1 MLPLTFAF
9 IWGTGQIIFL
19 GTFFAIVAIII
30 ATVATSLLRT
40 MRSVKGN
47 EVDAIRWKAD
57 FHDLPEASR
66 TCRHEFT
73 GEFKHRV
80 CHNDFD
86 CNVCE
91 QHAKLVAHYDPTA
104 HPIIA
109 GTNLGFTLPLD
120 RLYSRGHTW
129 TRSDVDG
136 TYVIGVDDFA
146 SRLIGTPTGVELP
159 AVGTKLSING
169 TAWNF
174 KKGAATVRLLSPIE
188 GEVTETSDGKDGWY
202 VRVKPLTEK
211 MKTGHLL
218 RDTEVILWIQREFD
232 RLQNLLSDPKI
243 GYTLPDGGTPI
254 TDFTA
259 AFPDRDWEGIYS
271 TLLLEP

>member
-1 MLPLTFAF
+1 MLSLVFAYS
-9 IWGTGQIIFL
+9 WGTGQIIFL
-19 GTFFAIVAIII
+19 GAFFTIIAIIL

-40 MRSVKGN
+40 MRSVKAN
-47 EVDAIRWKAD
+47 EADAIRWKSD

-66 TCRHEFT
+66 TCRHEIT

-91 QHAKLVAHYDPTA
+91 QHAKLLARGGGVGQAA
-104 HPIIA
+104 VA
-109 GTNLGFTLPLD
+109 GTDLGFALPLD
-120 RLYSRGHTW
+120 RLYHRGHTW

-146 SRLIGTPTGVELP
+146 SRLIGTPSGVELP

-169 TAWNF
+169 AAWNF
-174 KKGAATVRLLSPIE
+174 KKGNSSVRMLSPIE
-188 GEVTETSDGKDGWY
+188 GEVTETSDGTQGWY
-202 VRVKPLTEK
+202 VRVKPLKEK
-211 MKTGHLL
+211 MVTGHLL
-218 RDTEVILWIQREFD
+218 RDHEVTLWIQREFD

-243 GYTLPDGGTPI
+243 GYTLPDGGAPI
-254 TDFTA
+254 KDFTA
-259 AFPDRDWEGIYS
+259 AFPDKDWEGIYS